1 MPPVEPDRQES
12 QHSPPSRLFRDDTRF
27 ALGRIAVFQYL
38 SVAIFLFLIGGF
50 WVLQI
55 RDGDFNSELAD
66 RNRIKTVPLLAPRGK
81 ILDRDGRV
89 IVDNHSAFALMLSR
103 EALKPEHIAAI
114 AEGLQNV
121 KAEEIRA
128 MVARFESRKVAKY
141 VSVPIKQDLTPAELA
156 FVESHR
162 DSDTF
167 PELELIPKQSR
178 LYPQGGLAAHVI
190 GYVGE
195 VSEQELNSPEFAK
208 YAQGE
213 IVGKEGFHAG
223 K

>member
-1 MPPVEPDRQES
+1 M
-12 QHSPPSRLFRDDTRF
+12 
-27 ALGRIAVFQYL
+27 
-38 SVAIFLFLIGGF
+38 
-50 WVLQI
+50 
-55 RDGDFNSELAD
+55 
-66 RNRIKTVPLLAPRGK
+66 
-81 ILDRDGRV
+81 

-103 EALKPEHIAAI
+103 ETLKPEHIAAI

-128 MVARFESRKVAKY
+128 LVARFESRRVAKY

-167 PELELIPKQSR
+167 PELELIPSQSR

-195 VSEQELNSPEFAK
+195 VSEQELELPNSPNTRKARSSAK
-208 YAQGE
+208 RGWSGS
-213 IVGKEGFHAG
+213 ITTC
-223 K
+223 